1 MYRSDF
7 PDISVLCRPFTRVLA
22 AAAVLVLAAC
32 SSSTGPSSAI
42 PLNTEFQLAPGHTAI
57 VGTSGLRIQFVT
69 VPLDTRCPMGVLCVA
84 AGEAQV
90 ELQVSQGTSAST
102 LTLSTDALRRQA
114 VFLGYSIQLI
124 EVTPP
129 RHQDP
134 PTPLADYRA
143 HLMVSQL
150 GPD

>member
-1 MYRSDF
+1 MYFSDL
-7 PDISVLCRPFTRVLA
+7 SVLRRLSTQAFAIGALLSVT
-22 AAAVLVLAAC
+22 AC

-42 PLNTEFQLAPGHTAI
+42 PLDTEFQLAPGETAV
-57 VGTSGLRIQFVT
+57 VGTNGLRIQFIS
-69 VPLDTRCPMGVLCVA
+69 VPLDTRCPLGVLCIA

-90 ELQVSQGTSAST
+90 QVDARQGSSASR

-114 VFLGYSIQLI
+114 VFLSYSIQLI
-124 EVTPP
+124 SVTPE

-134 PTPLADYRA
+134 PTPLSSYRA
-143 HLMVSQL
+143 HLTVSLL